1 MVYRLAECVGST
13 PLQHLTVAPSM
24 QSLEGSHRVPSI
36 SFLLQEGDADGVPG
50 PSSSLGPFQP
60 CKGEPTDGGDRQV
73 ALPGSPIRSLTKKQ
87 NKVKQTFPPEMK

>member
-36 SFLLQEGDADGVPG
+36 SFLLQEGDARMEFLAPA
-50 PSSSLGPFQP
+50 PALGLFSRVRVNQQMVETG
-60 CKGEPTDGGDRQV
+60 K
-73 ALPGSPIRSLTKKQ
+73 LLSPVLLLGL
-87 NKVKQTFPPEMK
+87 